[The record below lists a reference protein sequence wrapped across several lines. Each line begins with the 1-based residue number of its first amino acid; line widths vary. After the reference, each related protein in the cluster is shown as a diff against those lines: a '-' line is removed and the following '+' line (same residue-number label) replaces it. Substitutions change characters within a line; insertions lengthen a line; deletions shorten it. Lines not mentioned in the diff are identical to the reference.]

1 MAVMALVSMG
11 VASCV
16 VSSVAIGPVGLSTKT
31 VSTVAGQA
39 GVMGSTDGTGTG
51 ATLAFPAGM
60 VIIGS
65 TLYFCDSNN
74 STIRQ
79 MSLTTGVVT
88 TIAGVAGVAGYYDN
102 ATTPTI
108 AAYFNH
114 PEGITTDTTN
124 LYVADSGNNVI
135 RKLTPG
141 TPWLASTVATGLNN
155 PLGICWVAGAPNMLY
170 IADSGNC
177 TIDTV
182 GATGGTVAILAG
194 QQLVAG
200 SADGTGGSAL
210 FTYPQ
215 GIVYDSL
222 TTNLY
227 VVDTG
232 NDTVRLVTT
241 AGIVTT
247 VAGQPGV
254 KGDADGAGLTAEFN
268 WPEGIA
274 IDSANA
280 NLYIADTL
288 NAVIRQVTISSG
300 NVTTLAGQGQL
311 TGSADGAGNVAT
323 FNHPMRLVYYSTT
336 PGLYVADT
344 YNETIRLIK

>member
-1 MAVMALVSMG
+1 MALVSMG

-16 VSSVAIGPVGLSTKT
+16 VSSVAMGPVGLPSKT

-39 GVMGSTDGTGTG
+39 GVMGSADGTGTG
-51 ATLAFPAGM
+51 ATLSFPAGM

-79 MSLTTGVVT
+79 MSLTTGAVT
-88 TIAGVAGVAGYYDN
+88 TIPSVAGVAGYFDN
-102 ATTPTI
+102 AGTSVPY
-108 AAYFNH
+108 AYFNH
-114 PEGITTDTTN
+114 PEGITTDGAS
-124 LYVADSGNNVI
+124 LFVADSGNNVI
-135 RKLTPG
+135 RVLTKPG
-141 TPWLASTVATGLNN
+141 AVWLASTVATGLNN

-177 TIDTV
+177 TIDKV
-182 GATGGTVAILAG
+182 AATGGTVTILAG

-200 SADGTGGSAL
+200 SADGTGSSAI

-215 GIVYDSL
+215 GIVSDGGP
-222 TTNLY
+222 TNLY

-241 AGIVTT
+241 AGVVTT
-247 VAGQPGV
+247 IAGQLGV
-254 KGDADGAGLTAEFN
+254 KGDVDGAGLTAEFN

-274 IDSANA
+274 IDNTNT

-288 NAVIRQVTISSG
+288 NAVIRQITISSG
-300 NVTTLAGQGQL
+300 SVTTLAGQGQL
-311 TGSADGAGNVAT
+311 TGSGDGAGNVAT
-323 FNHPMRLVYYSTT
+323 FNHPMRLVYYPTT